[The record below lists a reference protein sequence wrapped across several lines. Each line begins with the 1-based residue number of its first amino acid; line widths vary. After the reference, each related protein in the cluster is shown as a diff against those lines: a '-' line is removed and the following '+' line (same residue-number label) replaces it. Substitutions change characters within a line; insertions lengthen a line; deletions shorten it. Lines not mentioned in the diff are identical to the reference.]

1 MIEVHPE
8 WRTAGVV
15 RKLLGVVDEKNFSEP
30 KVAADLA
37 ALAVEVA
44 ESIEPGLYPF
54 DTIMKLRATAWR
66 ERAYA
71 TYYIGSFPESLVA
84 LEEAD
89 GRLSLCSVSE
99 YEQART
105 VLVRALLYRE
115 IDRLDEAS
123 TLARRAKSVFRA
135 YGDRRRAAMA
145 DSVEAMLLLRLR
157 RFAEA
162 LPIELSLA
170 GDSSLDQEMRANAFL
185 DSGRCYK
192 ELGLLS
198 QAKSAYLEAIRSYEA
213 LGLSAR
219 RAIARWG
226 LARVFFV
233 EGHYEP
239 ALTILQELRS
249 EFGELGMAQDVA
261 LSALDVADV
270 LLALGRP
277 AEIAD
282 H

>member
-1 MIEVHPE
+1 
-8 WRTAGVV
+8 
-15 RKLLGVVDEKNFSEP
+15 
-30 KVAADLA
+30 
-37 ALAVEVA
+37 
-44 ESIEPGLYPF
+44 
-54 DTIMKLRATAWR
+54 
-66 ERAYA
+66 
-71 TYYIGSFPESLVA
+71 
-84 LEEAD
+84 
-89 GRLSLCSVSE
+89 
-99 YEQART
+99 
-105 VLVRALLYRE
+105 
-115 IDRLDEAS
+115 
-123 TLARRAKSVFRA
+123 
-135 YGDRRRAAMA
+135 MA

-282 H
+282 LCRASIAYFGKVGLAYSESAMTALAFLRESAERSRVTPSTVESVRTHFELLPKQPNLLFAFPA